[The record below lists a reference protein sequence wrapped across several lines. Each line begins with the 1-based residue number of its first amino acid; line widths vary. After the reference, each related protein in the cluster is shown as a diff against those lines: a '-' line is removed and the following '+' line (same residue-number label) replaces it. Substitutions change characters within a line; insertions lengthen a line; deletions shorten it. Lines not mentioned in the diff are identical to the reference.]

1 MTQPPPLQFRWP
13 WRDYQARLLEQLPD
27 LVADQRLHVVAAP
40 GSGKTVLGLEVFR
53 RLGVPTVVLSP
64 TRTIRDQWLA
74 RLDDFLPANA
84 ADPTAWTSR
93 DLSALRFFN
102 SLTYQA
108 LHARTRAV
116 DRAAGHGPAD
126 EEPDGSDD
134 DPASDPISA
143 GELADVAS
151 VMRAAGIGL
160 IILDEAHHLRA
171 DWWAALQDLVSRL
184 EGVRLVSLTATPPY
198 DVVGAEWE
206 RYLALCGTIDAEIAV
221 PELVKAATLCPHEDL
236 VWLSTCPD
244 ADRGLLSRH
253 RRCVQNLTI
262 ELLTDE
268 EFIAELEQHP
278 WVEQPGQH
286 LRALTATPATA
297 RAMLSL
303 MRQASRPHEGLLEAL
318 GIDADDVESLEP
330 GQWELLLAEY
340 LFGAEWDGG
349 PSPER
354 RRGLATRLRRDGLLW
369 RREVSLAA
377 AGRGWPDLGRSPAK
391 VRSCVELHELERR
404 HRGEQLRQVVPTDR
418 IAADSEQELG
428 AWPVF
433 RALVESAAT
442 SGDEAAAR
450 QVLLHTG
457 RLTVFHSSVV
467 PHVEGDAPSAPLTT
481 EPVPELPG
489 FVTIA
494 ATDTS
499 RLTRSLARLLSSGIV
514 HVVVG
519 TRALLGEGW
528 DAPAVNSL
536 VLATTAASYVSTNQM
551 RGRAMRRNP
560 FAIDKAASIWHLATV
575 AELAPGEWDVRD
587 LRDLWRRFDSFM
599 GVAAHEPHL
608 TTGIGR
614 LESLI
619 EEAGEPLVPVDVAG
633 HNDDM
638 AARLMRLTGDGALQ
652 RRWDDAITRGEL
664 QRTIPTVRVPVE
676 PRVRPFRLSGARRE
690 AAASVGGP
698 LLVTAGAVAATAP
711 GQVRL
716 LAVGAGVALCG
727 KALPPLLRDVSRWA
741 RFRTR
746 GGRVEA
752 VGRAVRDG
760 LVDIGLLPT
769 ELREATVLVEHDRDR
784 MVHVA
789 LAGGSFAQQSRF
801 ADAMAEALGGV
812 RNPRY
817 LLVDRGRRVEHHV
830 VPGTFGSNAD
840 RARAYLNAWH
850 EHVGAGELVYTRTTP
865 GRAEL
870 LRAQGRTHDLIAHR
884 TDRWH

>member
-74 RLDDFLPANA
+74 RLDDFLPADA

-206 RYLALCGTIDAEIAV
+206 RYLSLCGTIDAEIAV

-450 QVLLHTG
+450 QVLVHTG
-457 RLTVFHSSVV
+457 RVTVFHSSVV

-499 RLTRSLARLLSSGIV
+499 RLTRGRSPDCSPPGSSTSSSARARCSARD
-514 HVVVG
+514 G
-519 TRALLGEGW
+519 TRPPSTPSCSRRRPPPTCRPTRCAAGRCAATRLPPTRRRRSGTW
-528 DAPAVNSL
+528 RRSPSWHPASGTCGTCGTCGAGSTRSWAWPPMSRTSPPGSAGSSRSSRRPASRSCRSMSR
-536 VLATTAASYVSTNQM
+536 ATTTTW
-551 RGRAMRRNP
+551 R
-560 FAIDKAASIWHLATV
+560 
-575 AELAPGEWDVRD
+575 PG
-587 LRDLWRRFDSFM
+587 
-599 GVAAHEPHL
+599 
-608 TTGIGR
+608 
-614 LESLI
+614 
-619 EEAGEPLVPVDVAG
+619 
-633 HNDDM
+633 
-638 AARLMRLTGDGALQ
+638 
-652 RRWDDAITRGEL
+652 
-664 QRTIPTVRVPVE
+664 
-676 PRVRPFRLSGARRE
+676 
-690 AAASVGGP
+690 
-698 LLVTAGAVAATAP
+698 
-711 GQVRL
+711 
-716 LAVGAGVALCG
+716 
-727 KALPPLLRDVSRWA
+727 
-741 RFRTR
+741 
-746 GGRVEA
+746 
-752 VGRAVRDG
+752 
-760 LVDIGLLPT
+760 
-769 ELREATVLVEHDRDR
+769 
-784 MVHVA
+784 
-789 LAGGSFAQQSRF
+789 
-801 ADAMAEALGGV
+801 
-812 RNPRY
+812 
-817 LLVDRGRRVEHHV
+817 
-830 VPGTFGSNAD
+830 
-840 RARAYLNAWH
+840 
-850 EHVGAGELVYTRTTP
+850 
-865 GRAEL
+865 
-870 LRAQGRTHDLIAHR
+870 
-884 TDRWH
+884 